1 MEWFLMAWNR
11 AADFDGR
18 SRRKEYW
25 MFTLFNCLVCIA
37 LMIPY
42 MAFART
48 GIGTFC
54 LILLFAYELA
64 STVPTWSCSVRRL
77 HDIGKSGWWLLIYLI
92 PLVGLI
98 LIVFF
103 ALDGE
108 PGNNEYGPNPKSPQQ
123 PAWIS

>member
-1 MEWFLMAWNR
+1 MDWFLIAWNR
-11 AADFDGR
+11 AADFKGR

-25 MFTLFNCLVCIA
+25 IFTLFNCLVCIV

-48 GIGTFC
+48 GIGTFFF
-54 LILLFAYELA
+54 ILLFSYELA
-64 STVPTWSCSVRRL
+64 SIVPLLSCSVRRL

-108 PGNNEYGPNPKSPQQ
+108 PGANEYGPNPKFPQQ
-123 PAWIS
+123 PAWIG